1 MKGLPKLN
9 KLPKLSSFSKVVQ
22 RKPKERDSAI
32 KGSVRVDPDP
42 VRLSRKLRKGEVAVI
57 DVMDLD
63 QRAAEAIAA
72 ARPAAVLNAQASISG
87 RYPNGGPLVLAKA
100 GIPLVDSLG
109 KGVLSL
115 KDGTKVRIDGK
126 AVFTGEERLATGK
139 VQDLETVAAAME
151 EAHEGIKVQLSAFT
165 ANAMDVVAQ
174 ESGLL
179 LEGAN
184 LPEVSADI
192 RGRQVV
198 ILAPGFEHLEQVR
211 AIRGYFRELSPVII
225 AIGEGADVAMTEAY
239 PPAIIIG
246 RVDGVSEE
254 ALTSG
259 AEVILHDPSGKDPGE
274 ARLDTLNVKHST
286 SYVALASEDLAIL
299 MANAA
304 GASVV
309 VTVGVQVSLHDFLD
323 GGRPDTVG
331 TFLSQLVAGGRLIN
345 ARTLAQVYRHRYSP
359 WVLVALILSALFV
372 LGNALALTPGG
383 ADWLRNIWPTIASWF
398 GGTS

>member
-1 MKGLPKLN
+1 MKGFNPPKFL
-9 KLPKLSSFSKVVQ
+9 KFARLQ
-22 RKPKERDSAI
+22 RSAKARDTTV
-32 KGSVRVDPDP
+32 KGPVRVDPDP
-42 VRLSRKLRKGEVAVI
+42 IRLSRKLRKGEVAVI

-63 QRAAEAIAA
+63 QREAEAIAA
-72 ARPAAVLNAQASISG
+72 ALPAAVLNAQASISG
-87 RYPNGGPLVLAKA
+87 RYPNGGPLVLARA

-109 KGVLSL
+109 RDILSL

-126 AVFTGEERLATGK
+126 AVFAGDEKVATGK
-139 VQDLETVAAAME
+139 AQDLETIASAME
-151 EAHEGIKVQLSAFT
+151 AAHEGIKVQLSAFT

-184 LPEVSADI
+184 LPEVSVDM

-198 ILAPGFEHLEQVR
+198 VLAPGFEHLEQVK
-211 AIRGYFRELSPVII
+211 AIRGYLRELRPIII

-239 PPAIIIG
+239 PPAIIVG
-246 RVDGVSEE
+246 RTDGVSEE

-259 AEVILHDPSGKDPGE
+259 SEVILHDPSGRDPGE

-286 SYVALASEDLAIL
+286 SHIALASEDLAIL
-299 MANAA
+299 MAHAA
-304 GASVV
+304 GASVI
-309 VTVGVQVSLHDFLD
+309 VTIGVQVSLHDFLD

-331 TFLSQLVAGGRLIN
+331 TFLSRLVAGGTLIS

-359 WVLVALILSALFV
+359 WILVALILSALFV

-383 ADWLRNIWPTIASWF
+383 AAWLRDIWPTIASWF